1 MLRVLFLVLF
11 VALGYTCSIRTS
23 IKSVALKWGA
33 SAFAALSLTGA
44 MPIQQSIA
52 DDWTRLADVGVKEFL
67 VKDGRQFLR
76 LAQPIVTNKQID
88 LTAKSRYESKPHQ
101 YNRSVL

>member
-1 MLRVLFLVLF
+1 MLRFIFVF
-11 VALGYTCSIRTS
+11 VALGYTYSIRTS
-23 IKSVALKWGA
+23 IKSLALKWGA

-44 MPIQQSIA
+44 AIPIQRSIA

-88 LTAKSRYESKPHQ
+88 LTAKSRYK
-101 YNRSVL
+101 V